1 MVDYVIDI
9 ETDGID
15 ATKIHCMSVH
25 DSRTNKITTFTT
37 YADMQMFF
45 ASVTR
50 MDRIIGH
57 NFIRYDAPIIERI
70 LDLTIPCNIV
80 DTLAISWYLWP
91 YKGKHGL
98 AQWGEQIGIAKPEVE
113 DWQEACI
120 ETYTNR
126 CEEDVR
132 INLEVWKREISYLN
146 FLYNDKPEVLI
157 RYLAHKMRCAQLAER
172 SKWKLDVDA
181 AQSLLESMEKEYAE
195 SESILMSA
203 MPRVPKIAKRKRPA
217 KPYKK
222 DGTLSATGE
231 KWQALCDERGL
242 DFAHDQEVEIVV
254 GFEPPNAGSTLQIKN
269 WLYSLGWEPQT
280 FEYARFDPNIQ
291 AKGGVPQV
299 KLKSGD
305 MCPSVLKLIDDNPAV
320 AALETIMLIKH
331 RISTVKGFLK
341 NADANGYLVAAIGGL
356 TNTLRFKHRVCV
368 NIPSVRKP
376 YGKEI
381 RALLTCEEGSVLC
394 GSDMSSLEDRT
405 KQHYMYDHDPE
416 FVADMMTPD
425 FDPHLDLALSS
436 GALKPEQVDE
446 YKAGNHTPEVTQI
459 RHAYKGGNYA
469 CTYGAGVKT
478 LSRQLTISE
487 KEAAKIHKAYWKRN
501 WSLKKIAKEQITRR
515 AGKDAMWLYN
525 PVSRLWYSLR
535 SDKDI
540 FSTLNQGT
548 GVYCFDLWLK
558 LILSQRPQIT
568 GQFHDEIILEI
579 KDNERQEIRDL
590 LKTCINK
597 VNDMLKLNRDLDC
610 DIQFGNNYSN
620 IH

>member
-37 YADMQMFF
+37 CPDMQVFF

-91 YKGKHGL
+91 YQGKHGL
-98 AQWGEQIGIAKPEVE
+98 AQWGEQIGVAKPQVE
-113 DWQEACI
+113 DWENADLQ
-120 ETYTNR
+120 TYVHR

-181 AQSLLESMEKEYAE
+181 AQSLVDSMEKEYAE
-195 SESILMSA
+195 SQSILMSA

-217 KPYKK
+217 KPFKK

-231 KWQALCDERGL
+231 KWQALCDELGL
-242 DFAHDQEVEIVV
+242 DFAHDEEVEVVV
-254 GFEPPNAGSTLQIKN
+254 GYEPPNAGSVFQVKD
-269 WLYSLGWEPQT
+269 WLYSLGWKPQT
-280 FEYARFDPNIQ
+280 FDYKKYDPKITEQ
-291 AKGGVPQV
+291 GGVAQI

-305 MCPSVLKLIDDNPAV
+305 MCPSILKLIPDNPAV
-320 AALETIMLIKH
+320 AALETIMMVKH
-331 RISTVKGFLK
+331 RINTVKGFLK
-341 NADANGYLVAAIGGL
+341 NADENGYLVAAIGGL

-416 FVADMMTPD
+416 FVADMTTEG
-425 FDPHLDLALSS
+425 FDPHLDLAQSS
-436 GALKPEQVDE
+436 GALTTEEVDE
-446 YKAGNHTPEVTQI
+446 YKAGNHTPEVTQL

-487 KEAAKIHKAYWKRN
+487 KEASKIHKAYWKRN
-501 WSLKKIAKEQITRR
+501 WALKKIAKEQTTKR

-558 LILSQRPQIT
+558 LILSQRPQLT

-579 KDNERQEIRDL
+579 KEDEKDTIKDL
-590 LKTCINK
+590 LKTSINK